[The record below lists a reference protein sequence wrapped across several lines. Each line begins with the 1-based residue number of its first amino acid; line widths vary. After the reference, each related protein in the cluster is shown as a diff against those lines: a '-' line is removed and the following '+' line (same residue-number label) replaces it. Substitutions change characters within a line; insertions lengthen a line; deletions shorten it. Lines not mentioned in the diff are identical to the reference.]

1 QAVLVGNGRKH
12 VAALVVPNREQMEAW
27 ARENGVDTGDYAALL
42 VDPRAVAAVRGEVA
56 RLTPHLA
63 DYERIKGVALVA
75 NEFTVDGGELTPTL
89 KVRRRFVEEKY
100 RDAIDALYRNEKP

>member
-1 QAVLVGNGRKH
+1 
-12 VAALVVPNREQMEAW
+12 MEAW
-27 ARENGVDTGDYAALL
+27 AAENGVASSSYEGLL
-42 VDPRAVAAVRGEVA
+42 ADPRAVAAVRGEVA

-63 DYERIKGVALVA
+63 DYERIKGVALLP

-100 RDAIDALYRNEKP
+100 RDVIDALYP